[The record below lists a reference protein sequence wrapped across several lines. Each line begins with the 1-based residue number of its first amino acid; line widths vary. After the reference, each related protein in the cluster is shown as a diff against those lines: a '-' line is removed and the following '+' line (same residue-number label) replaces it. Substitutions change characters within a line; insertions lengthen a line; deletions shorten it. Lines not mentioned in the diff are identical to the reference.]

1 MTDLGPLLDSS
12 LKRVDAG
19 RVLLGGSPLR
29 LLTLSEAAQR
39 VLNEKDWTS
48 RNGKALARR
57 LITAGFAHPR
67 PAPGKGPTA
76 ADVSVVIPVRDR
88 PEALRKLVAGLDPAL
103 EVIVV
108 DDGSD
113 PPLLKADIRHE
124 SARGPAAARN
134 AGIAKATR
142 PFIALLDSDVVPPAG
157 WLDRLLPHFAD
168 TQVAGV
174 APRIVVARGGSEGL
188 LGPMLARFD
197 AARSPLDLGAQP
209 ARVRPGSRVSYVP
222 AAALVLRRTA
232 LGDNA
237 QVFDEQLRYGED
249 VDLVWRL
256 NAAGW
261 SVRYEPAAAVGH
273 AHRATLRGAIAQR
286 FGYGFSAAPL
296 AKRHPGKLAPFA
308 GNRWT
313 VASWTFLA
321 TCRPVAAA
329 ATITVATAKLARTL
343 PVQRPV
349 PLAIRLVGGGSLAA
363 GRAISEALTRPYGPL
378 ALPLL
383 LAPGPGHTT
392 RRRIALAA
400 LTLPAAAEY
409 IGKRPDLDPL
419 RWLALRTGD
428 DLAYGAGVWA
438 GCLRERSFSALRPR
452 F

>member
-1 MTDLGPLLDSS
+1 MLDSS
-12 LKRVDAG
+12 VRRVDGG

-29 LLTLSEAAQR
+29 LLTLSDAARR
-39 VLNEKDWTS
+39 VLHDDDWTS
-48 RNGKALARR
+48 RNGKALAAR
-57 LITAGFAHPR
+57 LIKAGFAHPS
-67 PAPGKGPTA
+67 PVPGAGPSA
-76 ADVSVVIPVRDR
+76 AEVSVVIPVRDR
-88 PEALRKLVAGLDPAL
+88 PESLRRLVAGLDPTL

-113 PPLLKADIRHE
+113 PPLPNATIRHE
-124 SARGPAAARN
+124 KAKGPAAARN

-142 PFIALLDSDVVPPAG
+142 PFIALLDSDVVPPAR

-168 TQVAGV
+168 SQVGGV

-197 AARSPLDLGAQP
+197 AARSPLDLGSQP
-209 ARVRPGSRVSYVP
+209 ARVVPGSRVSYVP
-222 AAALVLRRTA
+222 AAALILRRTA
-232 LGDNA
+232 LGDDP

-256 NAAGW
+256 NAASW
-261 SVRYEPAAAVGH
+261 SVRYEPGAAVGH
-273 AHRATLRGAIAQR
+273 AHRATLRGAISQR
-286 FGYGFSAAPL
+286 FGYGFSAASL

-313 VASWTFLA
+313 VASWALLA
-321 TCRPVAAA
+321 TGHPVAAA
-329 ATITVATAKLARTL
+329 ATLSVATARLARTL
-343 PVQRPV
+343 PVQRPI
-349 PLAIRLVGGGSLAA
+349 PLAIQLVGGGSLAA
-363 GRAISEALTRPYGPL
+363 GRAIGEALTRPYGPL

-383 LAPGPGHTT
+383 LAPGPGHAT
-392 RRRIALAA
+392 RRRIAFAA
-400 LTLPAAAEY
+400 LVLPAAAEFVR
-409 IGKRPDLDPL
+409 KRPELDPL

-438 GCLRERSFSALRPR
+438 GCLRERSPAALRPR